1 MKYEDHLLKPV
12 TGYRFSLLLFS
23 GGYLLT
29 GVRFLGDVLTSVM
42 RFCFDS
48 LIGPF
53 PLVNSS
59 FSYLLTYL
67 LFLSIREGSLPEFH
81 FLEQPEFRVPR
92 MLGRGAPMP

>member
-12 TGYRFSLLLFS
+12 TGYRFPQLLFS
-23 GGYLLT
+23 GEYLLT

-59 FSYLLTYL
+59 FSYLLIF
-67 LFLSIREGSLPEFH
+67 FLREGFLPEFH
-81 FLEQPEFRVPR
+81 FLEQPEFRVPC